1 MFVRR
6 HSTAA
11 CFCFVLFFLTCS
23 TLHFK
28 NKPTTHSD
36 KQRASGMANVAIPF
50 RQAPVESRKIKDN
63 QHIASPAKAVLTSL
77 RARIHALEQGWAMP
91 KETATRTPAHPCPKG
106 TGAPGPDPGS
116 RPSVAPLPGKVEGV
130 SWTWGDA
137 NLDDWLPAQ
146 ALGTT
151 ALHEIKPAS
160 YNDWPAALALGLRLA
175 ARRIANWPAERVPP
189 RILWCQ
195 TSALGKELGHLYGP
209 GIETL
214 GLPLD
219 AFVIVET
226 SRVKEALW
234 AMEEGLRSGTLA
246 LVVGGV
252 KEIELTASRRL
263 GLAAAAGATPCLA
276 LTAPATAG
284 APAATTRWRAT
295 RCPSATHAFDRAA
308 PGASRIQLALERC
321 RGRPLVETLSE
332 TVEWCDA
339 ARRFR
344 VASGVADRTP
354 REIGARL
361 RSA

>member
-1 MFVRR
+1 
-6 HSTAA
+6 
-11 CFCFVLFFLTCS
+11 
-23 TLHFK
+23 
-28 NKPTTHSD
+28 
-36 KQRASGMANVAIPF
+36 MANVAIPF
-50 RQAPVESRKIKDN
+50 RPALVETKKD
-63 QHIASPAKAVLTSL
+63 HDEHGLESPAKTALADL
-77 RARIHALEQGWAMP
+77 RARIHALERGWAVP
-91 KETATRTPAHPCPKG
+91 GEAVVEKLADGSASCLKKAG
-106 TGAPGPDPGS
+106 SPGPDPGN
-116 RPSVAPLPGKVEGV
+116 RPCLAPSGKVAGV
-130 SWTWGDA
+130 PWTWGDRT
-137 NLDDWLPAQ
+137 LDGWLPAQ
-146 ALGTT
+146 ALDTT
-151 ALHEIKPAS
+151 ALHEVKPAS
-160 YNDWPAALALGLRLA
+160 YNDWPAALALGLRLV
-175 ARRIANWPAERVPP
+175 ARRIADWPAGRAPP

-195 TSALGKELGHLYGP
+195 TSALGRDLGRLYAP

-219 AFVIVET
+219 VFLIVET

-246 LVVGGV
+246 LVVGSV

-263 GLAAAAGATPCLA
+263 GLAAAAGSTPCLA

-295 RCPSATHAFDRAA
+295 RCPSAAHAFDRAA
-308 PGASRIQLALERC
+308 PGAPRIHLALERC

-344 VASGVADRTP
+344 VASGMADRAP

>member
-1 MFVRR
+1 
-6 HSTAA
+6 
-11 CFCFVLFFLTCS
+11 
-23 TLHFK
+23 
-28 NKPTTHSD
+28 
-36 KQRASGMANVAIPF
+36 MATVAIPF
-50 RQAPVESRKIKDN
+50 RQALVESEKDKLD
-63 QHIASPAKAVLTSL
+63 QRVDPAKAALADL
-77 RARIHALEQGWAMP
+77 RVRIHALERGWAVP
-91 KETATRTPAHPCPKG
+91 GGTAAQKPADGSANCLEEAG
-106 TGAPGPDPGS
+106 RPGPDHP
-116 RPSVAPLPGKVEGV
+116 RNQPCAAPPSGKVDRV
-130 SWTWGDA
+130 PWTWGDRT
-137 NLDDWLPAQ
+137 LDDWLPAK
-146 ALGTT
+146 ALDTT

-160 YNDWPAALALGLRLA
+160 YNDWPAALALGLRLV
-175 ARRIANWPAERVPP
+175 ARRIADWPAERAPP

-195 TSALGKELGHLYGP
+195 TSALGRELGRLYGP

-219 AFVIVET
+219 SFLIVET
-226 SRVKEALW
+226 GRIKEALW

-276 LTAPATAG
+276 LTAPTTAG
-284 APAATTRWRAT
+284 APATTTRWRAT

-308 PGASRIQLALERC
+308 PGAPRIRLALERC

-344 VASGVADRTP
+344 VASGVADRAP
-354 REIGARL
+354 RESGARL